1 MKNIDNSNSN
11 SNSYN
16 NNKLT
21 SASTLLLFL
30 LLMGCTGLTLGT
42 CLGSTGFEASWFSHN
57 DLISNQI
64 VWEIRLPRSIGAWL
78 AGALLGLS
86 GALAQGLFRN
96 PLADPYLLGSASGA
110 SLCVAIMMV
119 MFDEFSNPWLY
130 KLGLNG
136 AAFLGAMIAVLFTL
150 LLARGMQHTLR
161 LLLAGVIV
169 GVVLG
174 ALTSLVTIFYPELLS
189 NMQSFMLGTT
199 NLMNW
204 SSVYFMAPVLLLCIF
219 VSWILSRAVDSMGLG
234 EATAI
239 SLGVNLGLYRALL
252 ILTLALAT
260 GVSVAQAGLISFVG
274 LASPHLV
281 RSIVNVTFKKLM
293 FFSALMGGVMLLFA
307 DLASRLLISPREIP
321 VGLLTAVFGGLYLI
335 WLLSRHSVSNVNSNS
350 NSNSNLNT
358 SKATNL

>member
-1 MKNIDNSNSN
+1 MKNIDKSNS
-11 SNSYN
+11 
-16 NNKLT
+16 KLNR
-21 SASTLLLFL
+21 ASTLLLFL
-30 LLMGCTGLTLGT
+30 FLMGCMGLTLGT
-42 CLGSTGFEASWFSHN
+42 CLGSTGFEIPWFSHD
-57 DLISNQI
+57 DLISHQI
-64 VWEIRLPRSIGAWL
+64 VWEIRLPRSIGALL

-110 SLCVAIMMV
+110 SLCVAITMV

-130 KLGLNG
+130 RLGLNG
-136 AAFLGAMIAVLFTL
+136 AAFFGAMIAVLFTL

-174 ALTSLVTIFYPELLS
+174 ALTSLVTIFYPELLP

-199 NLMNW
+199 NLMSW
-204 SSVYFMAPVLLLCIF
+204 SSVYFMVPVLCICIF
-219 VSWILSRAVDSMGLG
+219 VAWILSRAVDSMGLG

-293 FFSALMGGVMLLFA
+293 VFSALMGGVMLLYA
-307 DLASRLLISPREIP
+307 DLTARVLISPREIP
-321 VGLLTAVFGGLYLI
+321 VGLLTAVFGGIYLI
-335 WLLSRHSVSNVNSNS
+335 WLLSRHKVSNISSNS
-350 NSNSNLNT
+350 SSNSSSNFNS
-358 SKATNL
+358 SKASNL